1 MNVAA
6 ERRKHETDHATAEMR
21 RKQIADA
28 IMQIPTL
35 FPWTRIDVNNTSL
48 CHEHN
53 SAWNQP
59 LRDALIHEISKIY
72 VRLMKQMNVLNA
84 YSIIHNAANV
94 TRLHGQLLVEVN
106 RKIDVPTI
114 LERLKDSPSCPD
126 AGLSFVPMAF
136 AFANDPKPERITHTS
151 PAAMPRASSPNAI
164 FPSTPPAAEKTRL
177 HHRGAVSVSSRT
189 FHTKNAPHKPL
200 SISKEPLFVM
210 LPRPTATLRDL
221 LESIIDDE
229 EPSVTRFRD
238 RPILAE
244 ATLDITSP
252 LPKRNGEKRA
262 TKPRYLMRENC
273 PALPHQHSIFDDYV
287 VPREVWDAVQAE
299 HGKPMDARHT
309 FEPIELDD
317 IQMSCYYARA
327 CPKERDTLSSA
338 LHAMAIRREKSVA
351 RNITDMVLDPQF
363 AEKDNSLLLR
373 EVKTLFMTT
382 NEAYHEFRDTLHKPM
397 KVPELVD
404 MAVKCALNDMS
415 ISLDGAIV
423 SPEAMV
429 QIPPHLTP
437 PSLRRKQPS
446 VTNESADRPVMTRRE
461 VMENLHDFESD
472 RRLLALW
479 KRYHEMCDRVN
490 HRPFDPIPL
499 DAIWSVR
506 FENVWRGLL
515 VPPTLR
521 LDLALKYSHPDHAHR
536 LADAV
541 TLWEVSAIW
550 IQERELV
557 MDQLKKHFKNGNE
570 LRQTVLLDIKDRL
583 ISLATVTKKVK
594 ESIALT
600 HTEVGDF
607 VTFEEEFYLVR
618 VHNQHRKL
626 HDDLMAL
633 PAWREME

>member
-48 CHEHN
+48 CREHN

-59 LRDALIHEISKIY
+59 LRDALIHEMSKIY

-106 RKIDVPTI
+106 HG
-114 LERLKDSPSCPD
+114 
-126 AGLSFVPMAF
+126 GLSFVSMSF
-136 AFANDPKPERITHTS
+136 DFANDLKPERITHTS
-151 PAAMPRASSPNAI
+151 PAAMLRASSPNAI

-189 FHTKNAPHKPL
+189 FHMKTAPHKPL
-200 SISKEPLFVM
+200 ATSKEPLFVM

-287 VPREVWDAVQAE
+287 MPREVWDAVQAE

-351 RNITDMVLDPQF
+351 RNVTDMVLDPQF

-446 VTNESADRPVMTRRE
+446 AANESADRPVMTRRE

-536 LADAV
+536 LADSV

-583 ISLATVTKKVK
+583 ISLATLAILLHSKKSFTSSEFTISIENYSEICFCILNVTVLLA
-594 ESIALT
+594 S
-600 HTEVGDF
+600 
-607 VTFEEEFYLVR
+607 
-618 VHNQHRKL
+618 
-626 HDDLMAL
+626 DDLMAL